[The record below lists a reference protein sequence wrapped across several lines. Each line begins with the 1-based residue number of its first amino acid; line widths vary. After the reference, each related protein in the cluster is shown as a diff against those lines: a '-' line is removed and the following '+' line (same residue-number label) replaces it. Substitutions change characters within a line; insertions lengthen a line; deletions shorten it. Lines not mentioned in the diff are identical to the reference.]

1 MPNNMIK
8 MINRMERNMGY
19 EKALNIIENVNKAVR
34 GKSVVVSKVL
44 MAILAKGHILMEDIP
59 GVGKTTLALAFAKSM
74 DLSQNRMQFT
84 TDVLPSDVVGYSM
97 YNSKTGEFEY
107 KQGAVMCNLFLADEI
122 NRTSSKT
129 QSALLEAMEEGQ
141 VTVDGVTRVINKP
154 FVVIATQNP
163 VGSAGTQLL
172 PESQLDRFMV
182 KLSMGYPDIESEV
195 EIMINRQNMNP
206 LDLVEEVVNA
216 KELLEMQN
224 EVAAIHM
231 DKAIYE
237 YIAMICSLTR
247 NNAMIDLGLSPRG
260 AVAMAAMAR
269 AHAYIYGRNYVIP
282 EDVKEVFGDVAGHR
296 LIYSP
301 KVKINHISPDKIMS
315 EIIKAVPVP
324 GLAKKGASK

>member
-1 MPNNMIK
+1 MSNNMIK

-19 EKALNIIENVNKAVR
+19 EKALNIIENVNKAVK

-206 LDLVEEVVNA
+206 LDLFDEVVNA
-216 KELLEMQN
+216 KELLEIQN

-301 KVKINHISPDKIMS
+301 KAKINHISPDKIMS
-315 EIIKAVPVP
+315 VIIKAVPVP
-324 GLAKKGASK
+324 GLANKGASK

>member
-1 MPNNMIK
+1 
-8 MINRMERNMGY
+8 MGY
-19 EKALNIIENVNKAVR
+19 EKALNIIENVNKAVK

-122 NRTSSKT
+122 NRTTSKT

-141 VTVDGVTRVINKP
+141 VTV
-154 FVVIATQNP
+154 
-163 VGSAGTQLL
+163 
-172 PESQLDRFMV
+172 
-182 KLSMGYPDIESEV
+182 GYPDIESEV

-301 KVKINHISPDKIMS
+301 KAKINHISPDKIMS

-324 GLAKKGASK
+324 GLAKKGVSK

>member
-1 MPNNMIK
+1 MSNNMNK

-19 EKALNIIENVNKAVR
+19 EKALNIIENVNKAVK

-74 DLSQNRMQFT
+74 DLSQNRMQIT

-224 EVAAIHM
+224 EVADIHM

-301 KVKINHISPDKIMS
+301 KAKINHISPDKIMS

-324 GLAKKGASK
+324 GLAKKGALK